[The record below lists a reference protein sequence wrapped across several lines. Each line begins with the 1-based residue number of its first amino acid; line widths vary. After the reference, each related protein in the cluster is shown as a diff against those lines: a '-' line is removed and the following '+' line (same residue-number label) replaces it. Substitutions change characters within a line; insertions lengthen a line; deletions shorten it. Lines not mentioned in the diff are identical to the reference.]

1 MTATRR
7 TFLAG
12 VGSAAAAAA
21 TAAAAAPSATAAKA
35 VKSAKARNG
44 ARPNFHPTSL
54 APEFSV
60 DASGALRI
68 NPDQQVS
75 YTSCLGCT
83 TQCGVRVRVDRKT
96 GKVLRVAGN
105 PYHPLS
111 AVNPLPMAASVRDSF
126 AALAGARGQQARAT
140 ACGRGNAMV
149 EQMHSP
155 LRVKTPLKRVG
166 PRGAGQ
172 WLPISFEQLVREVV
186 EGGDLFG
193 EGPVEGLRALRDL
206 KTPIDPAQPQL
217 GMKVNQV
224 ALLSSLND
232 GREPFARRFVQQSF
246 GSINYVGHGSYCGGS
261 YRSAAGAIFGD
272 MKALAHG
279 KPDIEH
285 AEFVLF
291 VGTAPGNAGNPFK
304 RQGAQLAQA
313 RADGRLTYVVVDPVL
328 TQADSQPS
336 ADRSAWLPIR
346 PGTDGAL
353 AMAMIRWMI
362 DHDRCDTRF
371 LSQPSAAAAEAAG
384 EAAWS
389 NATHLVI
396 VEPGHAREGR
406 FLRASDLG
414 ATVAEA
420 DRYGDK
426 DAFIA
431 LSADGAPQPHVQ
443 MKTAARLVV
452 DQKIDAAG
460 TALAVKSAF
469 ALLAESARAHS
480 IASYAEA
487 CGVPAARIV
496 ALAQE
501 FSSHGKR
508 AVVNVHGGTMAGNGF
523 YNAYALLM
531 LNTLVGNLNRKGGQL
546 MGGGAFRDAGAGP
559 RYDLENF
566 PGKVKFAGTPIGRNV
581 PYERSA
587 EFARKKAAGKPYPAE
602 APWWPNAPQLST
614 EWFSATA
621 NGYPYPLKAL
631 ILWSTN
637 PVYGIPGL
645 RAQALAALAD
655 PRALPLVIAVDPFI
669 NETSTYADYLVP
681 DALLYESWGW
691 AAPWSGVP
699 ARTSTA
705 RWPVLAPAT
714 GRTADGEPIGIE
726 SFFIAL
732 AKAMSLPGFGADAI
746 ADMDGRRYPLDRAE
760 DWYLRGGAN
769 IAFAGKAP
777 VPPASDEDLLL
788 SGVERLRKDLTA
800 TLKPDEW
807 RQVAALY
814 TRGGRFQPLAETFEP
829 ARPEFAAARY
839 GKPLNVYHEP
849 LGSTR
854 HSMTG
859 TRLSGVP
866 AWTPPAFADG
876 TPVRARYPAT
886 DWPLLMMSFKS
897 PLQNSYSLGAGR
909 LRALRRSN
917 TVALHPDDAQTL
929 GLADGDRARLRT
941 PAGSAIVTVSLREGV
956 ARGVLAVEH
965 GFGHRELGARAHRI
979 GAVTQPTIE
988 GLDAGFNLND
998 LGLPDPTRRGAS
1010 VWLDPVAGSAVRNGI
1025 PAALAKA

>member
-12 VGSAAAAAA
+12 LGAVTAAT
-21 TAAAAAPSATAAKA
+21 TAAAAAPAARPKTAQ
-35 VKSAKARNG
+35 
-44 ARPNFHPTSL
+44 PNFHPTSL
-54 APEFSV
+54 APEFSL
-60 DASGALRI
+60 DAAGALRV

-83 TQCGVRVRVDRKT
+83 TQCGVRVRIDRKT

-111 AVNPLPMAASVRDSF
+111 SSEPLPFKASVRDSF
-126 AALAGARGQQARAT
+126 AALAGARGLVQRAT
-140 ACGRGNAMV
+140 ACGRGNAMA

-166 PRGAGQ
+166 ARGSGQ
-172 WLPISFEQLVREVV
+172 WVPISLEQLVTEVV

-193 EGPVEGLRALRDL
+193 EGRVAGLRALRDL
-206 KTPIDPAQPQL
+206 ATPIDAAQPQL
-217 GMKVNQV
+217 GMRVNQV
-224 ALLSSLND
+224 ALLSSVND
-232 GREPFARRFVQQSF
+232 GREAFARRFVQQSF

-261 YRSAAGAIFGD
+261 YRSAAGAVFGD
-272 MKALAHG
+272 MKAMAHG

-313 RADGRLTYVVVDPVL
+313 RADGKLAYVVVDPVL
-328 TQADSQPS
+328 TQADSQAS
-336 ADRSAWLPIR
+336 ADRSHWLPIR

-362 DHDRCDTRF
+362 DNDRCDTRF
-371 LSQPSAAAAEAAG
+371 LSQPSLPAAEAAG

-414 ATVAEA
+414 RPVAEA

-426 DAFIA
+426 DAFVA
-431 LSADGAPQPHVQ
+431 LDAEGTPQLHAE
-443 MKTAARLVV
+443 MKAAARLVV
-452 DQKIDAAG
+452 DQKIDLDG
-460 TALAVKSAF
+460 RPLAVKSAF
-469 ALLAESARAHS
+469 ALLAESARAQR
-480 IASYAEA
+480 IDDYAAA
-487 CGVPAARIV
+487 CGVPVERIV
-496 ALAQE
+496 ALARE
-501 FSSHGKR
+501 FSAHGKR

-523 YNAYALLM
+523 YNAYALLT

-546 MGGGAFRDAGAGP
+546 MGGGGFRDAGPGP
-559 RYDLENF
+559 RYDLDSF
-566 PGKVKFAGTPIGRNV
+566 PGKVKFSGTPIGRNV

-587 EFARKKAAGKPYPAE
+587 EFARKKAAGTPYPAD

-631 ILWSTN
+631 FLWSTN

-655 PRALPLVIAVDPFI
+655 PRKLPLVIAIDPFI
-669 NETSTYADYLVP
+669 NETSAYADYVVP

-699 ARTSTA
+699 TRTSTA
-705 RWPVLAPAT
+705 RWPVIPSAT
-714 GRTADGEPIGIE
+714 ARTADGQPVGME

-732 AKAMSLPGFGADAI
+732 AKAMRLPGFGADAI
-746 ADMDGRRYPLDRAE
+746 ADAQGARYPLDRAE

-769 IAFAGKAP
+769 IAFAGKTP
-777 VPPASDEDLLL
+777 VPPATDEDLLL
-788 SGVERLRKDLTA
+788 SGVERLRTDLQA

-814 TRGGRFQPLAETFEP
+814 TRGGRFQPLDEAFDA
-829 ARPEFAAARY
+829 ARPEFAAQRFAR
-839 GKPLNVYHEP
+839 PLNLYHEP
-849 LGSTR
+849 LGTTR
-854 HSMTG
+854 DSVTG
-859 TRLSGVP
+859 KRLSGV
-866 AWTPPAFADG
+866 ARWTPAAFADG
-876 TPVRARYPAT
+876 TPVRAKYPER

-917 TVALHPDDAQTL
+917 TVALHPDDAQPL
-929 GLADGDRARLRT
+929 GLADGDRATLRT
-941 PAGSAIVTVSLREGV
+941 PAGTVVVTVSLRAGV

-979 GAVTQPTIE
+979 GTTTQPTVD

-998 LGLPDPTRRGAS
+998 LGLADPTRRGAS